1 MYSKFQL
8 EVFRLCFVRIT
19 TLCQENEEKAFV
31 SAEKT
36 SVSLFRNCW
45 SNIVIHRFLINTC

>member
-45 SNIVIHRFLINTC
+45 SNIVIQIPN